1 MSREKGKGFFLFHFK
16 DLREIQKEIG
26 MNFKENLR
34 GNSKEILEEVATNLC
49 TPNSNKTQ
57 TRT

>member
-1 MSREKGKGFFLFHFK
+1 MRREKGKGFFLFYFK
-16 DLREIQKEIG
+16 DLREIQKEIE

-34 GNSKEILEEVATNLC
+34 GNSKEISKEVAMDLC

-57 TRT
+57 T